1 MKKLLTILLVFVL
14 LTSCSSQENSI
25 KNTPEPTIVRL
36 PMGYIPNIQ
45 FAPFYVALEKGYFA
59 QNGIELVFDYSFET
73 DGIALVGANQV
84 PFSLASGEQV
94 FLAREQKL
102 PIRYVYTW
110 YRDYPVSLLSTDLS
124 IKSMEELKGKQVALP
139 GLYGASYIG
148 LRALL
153 YSAGLEESDLNLN
166 PIGYTQIESVLA
178 GAEQF
183 VVVYSNNEPILLQ
196 AQGVE
201 FNQFSVAEHF
211 NMASNGIVTNEHTIA
226 TNPEL
231 VSGFLSAF
239 RHGIEDTVSN
249 PDEAYEISKK
259 YIENLGLADETI
271 QKEILNASISMWQL
285 EPYGAID
292 RENWANMLEVLV
304 NMGLVKSAMAP
315 EEAYTD
321 QFSE

>member
-1 MKKLLTILLVFVL
+1 MKHVFTILLVFTL
-14 LTSCSSQENSI
+14 LTSCSPLEISL
-25 KNTPEPTIVRL
+25 KKTPEPTIVRL

-59 QNGIELVFDYSFET
+59 QNGIELIFDYSFET

-124 IKSMEELKGKQVALP
+124 LMSLEELKGKQIALP

-153 YSAGLEESDLNLN
+153 YSAGLSESDVNLN
-166 PIGYTQIESVLA
+166 PIGYTQIESILA
-178 GAEQF
+178 GAEQN
-183 VVVYSNNEPILLQ
+183 VIVYSNNEPILLD

-201 FNQFSVAEHF
+201 FNQFSVAEYF
-211 NMASNGIVTNEHTIA
+211 NMASNGIVTNEHTIE

-231 VSGFLSAF
+231 VTRFLNAF
-239 RHGIEDTVSN
+239 RQGIEDTISN
-249 PDEAYEISKK
+249 PDEAYEISKQ
-259 YIENLGLADETI
+259 YIENLALADEAI
-271 QKEILNASISMWQL
+271 QKEILMASISMWQV
-285 EPYGAID
+285 EPYGSID

-304 NMGLVKSAMAP
+304 KMELVKSGMTP

-321 QFSE
+321 QFSK